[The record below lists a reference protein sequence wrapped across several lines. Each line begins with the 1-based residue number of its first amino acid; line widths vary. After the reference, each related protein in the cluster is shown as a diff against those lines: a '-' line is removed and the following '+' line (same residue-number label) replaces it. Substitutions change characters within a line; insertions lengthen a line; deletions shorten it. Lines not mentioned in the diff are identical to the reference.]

1 MSTPLTAAARPSLL
15 LLLGLLSFGAGC
27 HVRGANA
34 PDPIADLERDPAGVV
49 RRVAE
54 LRGLPEKR
62 PTQLIFQDEQAFIRD
77 LESGG
82 AARPTAS
89 DYRSVY
95 SAFGFDL
102 PSEAKGTSPRQVM
115 HEQVIAF
122 YDPDTHSVHVRR
134 NAGTLK
140 QTAEDVKGIV
150 AHELGHSLQHQYF
163 PIPPVEDMT
172 DLDQRLASMALIEG
186 DAMLTMV
193 AYLADL
199 GHINLN
205 RALVE
210 SGKAVN
216 RRDTERAAEGTAD
229 SVALMRSPGLMRERL
244 IFPYTQGLTFLTAVH
259 RSGGFQLVNQV
270 YSAPPSTTE
279 QVLHPEK
286 YLAGEQAVPV
296 AFPGV
301 PQGWQL
307 GLKGRMGELQTRV
320 ILENCMDKAIATRA
334 ATGWGGDQFMLIE
347 KQGLAL
353 VWLSVW
359 DTPQD
364 AEEFE
369 LAARS
374 LAQCWA
380 TKPGAA
386 LTSGVG
392 SGELVRRNGNSVAMI
407 RGMSPAER
415 EELATASL
423 ELAFNAP
430 AATPP
435 LGAVALRPIPT
446 EPKVHAPYVSE
457 NVYVNPRLGISL
469 PLPPGYTYKLEEDEL
484 SLDAQSGVGSMHVG
498 LSEWAVTQESLAHL
512 YSEFE
517 STLSRELGN
526 GVKLS
531 VEQNAEYPTTLG
543 RGVTRTWLVR
553 GTPVRIRLIVLPV
566 CNSSGAIILSNV
578 WSEKNAL
585 DMATWWVGGLR
596 RISAD
601 TPPVCS
607 YLNP

>member
-1 MSTPLTAAARPSLL
+1 MSPLTSTARPSLAF
-15 LLLGLLSFGAGC
+15 LLGVLSLGAGC
-27 HVRGANA
+27 HVRGAQA
-34 PDPIADLERDPAGVV
+34 PDPLADLQRDPAGVV

-54 LRGLPEKR
+54 LRGLPERR
-62 PTQLIFQDEQAFIRD
+62 PTQLIFQDEAAFIRD

-122 YDPDTHSVHVRR
+122 YDPDTHSVHVRK
-134 NAGTLK
+134 NAGALK

-150 AHELGHSLQHQYF
+150 AHELGHSLQHQHF
-163 PIPPVEDMT
+163 PIPKVEDMS

-199 GHINLN
+199 NHINLN

-229 SVALMRSPGLMRERL
+229 SVALMRSPGLMRERM
-244 IFPYTQGLTFLTAVH
+244 IFPYTQGLTFLTALH
-259 RSGGFQLVNQV
+259 RSGGFPLVNQV
-270 YSAPPSTTE
+270 YSSPPSTTE
-279 QVLHPEK
+279 QVLHPGK
-286 YLAGEQAVPV
+286 YVSGEQAVPV

-307 GLKGRMGELQTRV
+307 GLRGRMGELQTRV

-334 ATGWGGDQFMLIE
+334 AAGWGGDEFMLIE
-347 KQGLAL
+347 RQGLAL

-359 DTPQD
+359 DTPRD

-380 TKPGAA
+380 TKPGGA

-392 SGELVRRNGNSVAMI
+392 QGELVRRSGQSVAMI
-407 RGMSPAER
+407 RGMSTSER
-415 EELATASL
+415 EQLATASL
-423 ELAFNAP
+423 ELTFASPQAS
-430 AATPP
+430 PP
-435 LGAVALRPIPT
+435 LGQVALRPIPE
-446 EPKVHAPYVSE
+446 EPRVHAPYVSE

-469 PLPPGYTYKLEEDEL
+469 PMPPGYTYKLDGDEL

-498 LSEWAVTQESLAHL
+498 LSEWEVTQDSLAHL
-512 YSEFE
+512 YDEFE
-517 STLSRELGN
+517 SVLSKEIGR
-526 GVKLS
+526 GVRLA
-531 VEQNAEYPTTLG
+531 VEQNSEYVTTLG
-543 RGVTRTWLVR
+543 RAVTRTWSVR

-566 CNSSGAIILSNV
+566 CGSTGAVILSNV
-578 WSEKNAL
+578 WSEQNAF
-585 DMATWWVGGLR
+585 DMATWWVNGLR

-601 TPPVCS
+601 MPPVCS